1 MGAYYV
7 NGGVGHAAAV
17 IQALGAWPTLQRP
30 VVSSSSSSTAVAVAA
45 VTASSATST
54 ATAAAAVS
62 VSTPLASPRQAVGD
76 DLQPMTTMIPN
87 VRETESPALLPTP
100 TCTLPSPPTGQ
111 IFSTAGTVTTTAI
124 TATATATAAATTTS
138 AATVQVS
145 LSSSGKTIISNV
157 IDVVD
162 SIERM
167 IGTTLS

>member
-30 VVSSSSSSTAVAVAA
+30 VVSSSSSSAAVAA
-45 VTASSATST
+45 ATVTALSAAST
-54 ATAAAAVS
+54 ASAAAVS
-62 VSTPLASPRQAVGD
+62 VSTPLASPRQSVDD
-76 DLQPMTTMIPN
+76 DLQRMTTSIHRVLVN
-87 VRETESPALLPTP
+87 ETPALNPTP
-100 TCTLPSPPTGQ
+100 ICTLPSPPPGQ
-111 IFSTAGTVTTTAI
+111 ILSTAAGTVTNT
-124 TATATATAAATTTS
+124 TAAATTTT
-138 AATVQVS
+138 ATVQVS
-145 LSSSGKTIISNV
+145 LSGSGKTIISINV